1 MRCGTLSM
9 MTIATFLACLA
20 SGVAVAQDRPTD
32 TARGL
37 TGP

>member
-9 MTIATFLACLA
+9 MTIAFLACLA

-32 TARGL
+32 TACGL